1 MISLDFVIF
10 NILAAEGAIFGVQR
24 WLNAWNTQ
32 EEYIFVLRTEIIGL
46 GVSIRVLY
54 GPKVDYTGK
63 NRSFFIF
70 GTS

>member
-24 WLNAWNTQ
+24 WLNAWNTR

-54 GPKVDYTGK
+54 VPKVDYTRK
-63 NRSFFIF
+63 NRPFFIF
-70 GTS
+70 GTP